1 MERNFLLKI
10 ARHKLMSKVYL
21 FLIIMG
27 VIGAVGYGGYLYYKD
42 TQQRIATLTENNAKL
57 ETAIQIS
64 EESVATLQNNITKN
78 AELNRELQKELQTA
92 EKYGDQLRAT
102 LQKHNLTH
110 LANKKP
116 GLIERKMQ
124 NATNRLWDCLADITD
139 PANGVQ
145 SKNGTKSSNC
155 HKGSKTG
162 SSNSSKAKASPAK

>member
-1 MERNFLLKI
+1 MI
-10 ARHKLMSKVYL
+10 KVYL

-57 ETAIQIS
+57 EIAVQIS

-124 NATNRLWDCLADITD
+124 NATNRLWDDLADITN
-139 PANGVQ
+139 PNGVQ
-145 SKNGTKSSNC
+145 SDTETKSGDSN
-155 HKGSKTG
+155 KDSKDGSTDSSKT
-162 SSNSSKAKASPAK
+162 KTSPAK

>member
-1 MERNFLLKI
+1 MI
-10 ARHKLMSKVYL
+10 KVYL

-57 ETAIQIS
+57 EIAVQIS
-64 EESVATLQNNITKN
+64 EESVAILQNNITKN

-124 NATNRLWDCLADITD
+124 NATNRLWDDLADITN
-139 PANGVQ
+139 PNGVQ
-145 SKNGTKSSNC
+145 SDTGTKSGDGDKDS
-155 HKGSKTG
+155 KDGSPDSSKT
-162 SSNSSKAKASPAK
+162 KTSPAK